1 MDIVKKEFSINM
13 TQSNRLSKSIIK
25 PMKSII
31 TCFEDLS
38 NEILYE
44 IFDFIDNYDIYE
56 IFSNLNNRFNY
67 LIIHSCLPLKLNF
80 SYLSKTT
87 FEYRCNTILIPNI
100 HRIISLQFSN
110 HLLID
115 YFFTSYT
122 LDSSF
127 KRLEALILLNT
138 KSDNLISILKTLN
151 LLPCLYSLT
160 ITSIEKIQS
169 PNDIF
174 SLIIRLPV
182 LKYCKLSFELWNQYI
197 NLSLNNNE
205 YSPIKYLIIDTKYNL
220 DQLNDF
226 LIHIPNLN
234 YLSCKISTLNSKQ
247 INISIISNNLIKLC
261 LKLEDTSFD
270 EFEYF
275 ISYFSHQLKILRLY
289 TQRDIEY
296 LNADRWEQLILCQMS
311 NLHRFD
317 FHHQIITD
325 ENILDYHRYH
335 ILIDKFKSSF
345 WINRKWFFTHQHYK
359 SKDFTSWI
367 IFYSI
372 QPYSV
377 GTIRCPP
384 SVSIQDLREACDYF
398 LIPFDQLTIQCQD
411 LCGLLHELSNDGA
424 KRQFEIFLEK
434 NIFPVLVESAQRG
447 DRECQ
452 IVILCDDDLIEWD
465 DDYPPQLGQEE
476 DKAQIIRST
485 SMYRFFKYIENREVA
500 KLVLKDRGLKKI
512 RMGIEGYPTH
522 KEKVRCRPRARPEA
536 IYSYIQRPFL
546 RMSWE
551 KEEAKS
557 RHVDFQCVRSRSVNS
572 LFDSN
577 DDNSN
582 NGLLLPFLEAAQH
595 QMIPPPPSPR
605 ELFPALP
612 PFSSSGITGVNG
624 CIERNGVIGD
634 IEIIGGDGDNGGIE
648 GNGGIERIGRKRANR
663 GIRANQSVGGNK
675 ANGVHE
681 DVGGIGRIGGN
692 KANGVHEGVG
702 GIGRIGGNRAHGG
715 NRRNGG
721 IKGIGSISGNGTLG
735 GIGGYGTNGCTGGNK
750 RNGDIGVNG
759 GIRGIG
765 SIGGHG
771 ANGANRRNGSIERI
785 GRKGVNRGI
794 RANRSVGG
802 NRANGVQEGVGDNL
816 AHGAHGGNRR
826 NGGIGGNGGIK
837 GIGSIRGNGTLGG
850 IGGYGTNEGTGGN
863 KRNGDIGVNGGIR
876 GIGNI
881 GGHGANGANR
891 HNGSIESHEGVRGIE
906 SIGGNGVK
914 GGIERIGRNGAN
926 GAHEGIGDIRGGN
939 RAIGTYEG
947 IGDNGANR
955 DMQGHVSRSDDHNI
969 SDITSTTCPNLKQ
982 LTITCYRSILHYDRF
997 ILHFSRLSTV
1007 EHLTLSL
1014 AVGATQALPRLK
1026 TLDVFNQLEQ
1036 EETKSTTTKFIVFP
1050 HLAALILHDI
1060 HVDYAEQLLCRSH
1073 LPHLIELVIP
1083 NNALL
1088 LIIANNNQQTKDNCA
1103 KIEKVRIVEPWVEQI
1118 SVQLNFF
1125 PSV

>member
-1 MDIVKKEFSINM
+1 M

-182 LKYCKLSFELWNQYI
+182 LIYCKLSFELWNQYI

-335 ILIDKFKSSF
+335 ILIEKFKSSF

-372 QPYSV
+372 QPYRWNHYDFYED
-377 GTIRCPP
+377 RC
-384 SVSIQDLREACDYF
+384 QYNE
-398 LIPFDQLTIQCQD
+398 
-411 LCGLLHELSNDGA
+411 
-424 KRQFEIFLEK
+424 
-434 NIFPVLVESAQRG
+434 
-447 DRECQ
+447 
-452 IVILCDDDLIEWD
+452 
-465 DDYPPQLGQEE
+465 
-476 DKAQIIRST
+476 
-485 SMYRFFKYIENREVA
+485 
-500 KLVLKDRGLKKI
+500 
-512 RMGIEGYPTH
+512 
-522 KEKVRCRPRARPEA
+522 
-536 IYSYIQRPFL
+536 
-546 RMSWE
+546 
-551 KEEAKS
+551 
-557 RHVDFQCVRSRSVNS
+557 
-572 LFDSN
+572 
-577 DDNSN
+577 
-582 NGLLLPFLEAAQH
+582 
-595 QMIPPPPSPR
+595 
-605 ELFPALP
+605 
-612 PFSSSGITGVNG
+612 TGVNLAHEVDLHNYSS
-624 CIERNGVIGD
+624 ITSYSIQFPRINQLILS
-634 IEIIGGDGDNGGIE
+634 GDNI
-648 GNGGIERIGRKRANR
+648 
-663 GIRANQSVGGNK
+663 NQSPSFIF
-675 ANGVHE
+675 
-681 DVGGIGRIGGN
+681 DLTRIFLP
-692 KANGVHEGVG
+692 
-702 GIGRIGGNRAHGG
+702 IQLRTLI
-715 NRRNGG
+715 
-721 IKGIGSISGNGTLG
+721 IS
-735 GIGGYGTNGCTGGNK
+735 
-750 RNGDIGVNG
+750 
-759 GIRGIG
+759 
-765 SIGGHG
+765 
-771 ANGANRRNGSIERI
+771 
-785 GRKGVNRGI
+785 
-794 RANRSVGG
+794 
-802 NRANGVQEGVGDNL
+802 DN
-816 AHGAHGGNRR
+816 
-826 NGGIGGNGGIK
+826 
-837 GIGSIRGNGTLGG
+837 SIRLEQLQLFLDH
-850 IGGYGTNEGTGGN
+850 YP
-863 KRNGDIGVNGGIR
+863 
-876 GIGNI
+876 NI
-881 GGHGANGANR
+881 Q
-891 HNGSIESHEGVRGIE
+891 S
-906 SIGGNGVK
+906 
-914 GGIERIGRNGAN
+914 
-926 GAHEGIGDIRGGN
+926 
-939 RAIGTYEG
+939 
-947 IGDNGANR
+947 
-955 DMQGHVSRSDDHNI
+955 
-969 SDITSTTCPNLKQ
+969 
-982 LTITCYRSILHYDRF
+982 LTIPTSILYLYSPQSETKRLIFNKYNIININLINQCTLEDIQILNRF
-997 ILHFSRLSTV
+997 CPYIHNLEIQTDKDNIELILHFLLRINTNRNCQNRLSISSYMKNIILWQQEYSACIHCMKNQNLNSFRSPCNHHLSSICFRDVNYTTV
-1007 EHLTLSL
+1007 KKLRT
-1014 AVGATQALPRLK
+1014 K
-1026 TLDVFNQLEQ
+1026 MNLDAFLDDYVLEYLDQ
-1036 EETKSTTTKFIVFP
+1036 NMYI
-1050 HLAALILHDI
+1050 
-1060 HVDYAEQLLCRSH
+1060 
-1073 LPHLIELVIP
+1073 
-1083 NNALL
+1083 
-1088 LIIANNNQQTKDNCA
+1088 
-1103 KIEKVRIVEPWVEQI
+1103 WW
-1118 SVQLNFF
+1118 
-1125 PSV
+1125 